1 MVIRCKKVF
10 QSGINM
16 VQVGNSP
23 TNCFLHTFFLH
34 GIKMVIGSNT
44 WTRELNDMEDDDRE
58 WIKENSVHVIVK
70 EALWIE

>member
-1 MVIRCKKVF
+1 MHAV
-10 QSGINM
+10 
-16 VQVGNSP
+16 
-23 TNCFLHTFFLH
+23 
-34 GIKMVIGSNT
+34 KMVIGSNT